1 MAPTVIEIFPKES
14 VLYDNLDMF
23 SSSKISKYD
32 WILIKNLTS
41 SL

>member
-14 VLYDNLDMF
+14 VLYDNLDMC

-32 WILIKNLTS
+32 WI
-41 SL
+41 